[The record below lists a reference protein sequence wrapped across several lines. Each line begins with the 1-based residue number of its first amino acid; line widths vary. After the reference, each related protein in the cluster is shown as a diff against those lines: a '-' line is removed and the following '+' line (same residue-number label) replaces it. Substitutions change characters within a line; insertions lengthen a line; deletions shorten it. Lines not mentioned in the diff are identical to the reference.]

1 MLYGT
6 HLFFLNIFIL
16 FPLYQTTLQAYIRL
30 FNTRWHRR
38 YSKAKLHKSMTLEKG
53 VLYML
58 LFIYL

>member
-1 MLYGT
+1 MC
-6 HLFFLNIFIL
+6 LNIFIL